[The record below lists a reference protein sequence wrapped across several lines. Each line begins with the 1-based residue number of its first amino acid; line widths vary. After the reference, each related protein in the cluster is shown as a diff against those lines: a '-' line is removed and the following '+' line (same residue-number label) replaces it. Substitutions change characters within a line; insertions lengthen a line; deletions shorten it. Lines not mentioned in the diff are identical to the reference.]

1 MTRFYTEKD
10 VAELL
15 PMGDAVACVERALR
29 LLAEDQAVNL
39 PRQRIRVDKLLL
51 HVLPAGSAELGY
63 VGLKAYTT
71 GPSGARFYF
80 LQFDA
85 KSGELVAMMQADRLG
100 QIRTGAASGVATKF
114 MAREDATRVGIYGTG
129 WQARAQLQAIAEVRP
144 IVSMV
149 AYGRDAAR
157 REKFCS
163 EMTEELGVP
172 VRPVET
178 PEEVPQDADIVVTA
192 TNAREPVLRGAWLK
206 PGQHVNAIG
215 SNALHRIEIDE
226 EAVTR
231 MSFIAADAIDQA
243 KIECGDLAAVVEA
256 GKLSW
261 DGVHEIADVV
271 GGKVTARRGPDD
283 ITLFESQGLAI
294 EDVAVAKHVYE
305 AGSAKGMGTVLEI

>member
-1 MTRFYTEKD
+1 
-10 VAELL
+10 
-15 PMGDAVACVERALR
+15 MGDAVACVERALR

>member
-39 PRQRIRVDKLLL
+39 PRQRVRVDKLLL

-85 KSGELVAMMQADRLG
+85 RSGELVAMMQADRLG

-129 WQARAQLQAIAEVRP
+129 WQARSQLQAIAEVRP

-157 REKFCS
+157 RKKFCS

-215 SNALHRIEIDE
+215 SNALGRLEIDE
-226 EAVTR
+226 VAVTR

-243 KIECGDLAAVVEA
+243 KIECGDLAAVVDA

-271 GGKVTARRGPDD
+271 GGKITARRSPDD

-305 AGSAKGMGTVLEI
+305 AGNAKGMGTVLEI

>member
-1 MTRFYTEKD
+1 
-10 VAELL
+10 
-15 PMGDAVACVERALR
+15 MGDAVACVERALR

-39 PRQRIRVDKLLL
+39 PRQRVRVDKLLL

-85 KSGELVAMMQADRLG
+85 RSGELVAMMQADRLG

-129 WQARAQLQAIAEVRP
+129 WQARSQLQAIAEVRP

-192 TNAREPVLRGAWLK
+192 TNAREPVLRGEWLK

-215 SNALHRIEIDE
+215 SNALGRLEIDE
-226 EAVTR
+226 VAVTR

-243 KIECGDLAAVVEA
+243 KIECGDLAAVVDA

-271 GGKVTARRGPDD
+271 GGKVTARRSPDD

-305 AGSAKGMGTVLEI
+305 AGNAKGMGTVLEI

>member
-1 MTRFYTEKD
+1 MTRFFTESE
-10 VAELL
+10 VGELL
-15 PMGDAVACVERALR
+15 PMSDAVACVERALR
-29 LLAEDQAVNL
+29 LLAEDKAVNL
-39 PRQRIRVDKLLL
+39 PRQRVRVDKLLL
-51 HVLPAGSAELGY
+51 HVLPAGSGELGY
-63 VGLKAYTT
+63 VGLKVYTT
-71 GPSGARFYF
+71 GPNGARFYF
-80 LQFDA
+80 LHFDSR
-85 KSGELVAMMQADRLG
+85 SGELVSMMQADRLG
-100 QIRTGAASGVATKF
+100 QIRTGAASGVATKH

-129 WQARAQLQAIAEVRP
+129 WQARSQLQAIAEVRP

-157 REKFCS
+157 REKFCN
-163 EMTEELGVP
+163 EMTEELGIP

-215 SNALHRIEIDE
+215 SNALRRIEIDE

-243 KIECGDLAAVVEA
+243 KIECGDLAAVVEV

-271 GGKVTARRGPDD
+271 SGKVTARRSPDD

-305 AGSAKGMGTVLEI
+305 KGSERSMGKVIEM

>member
-10 VAELL
+10 VGELL

-29 LLAEDQAVNL
+29 LLAEDKAVNL
-39 PRQRIRVDKLLL
+39 PRQRVRVDKLLL
-51 HVLPAGSAELGY
+51 HMLPAGSGELGY

-71 GPSGARFYF
+71 GPNGARFYF
-80 LQFDA
+80 LHFNSS
-85 KSGELVAMMQADRLG
+85 SGELVAMMQADRLG
-100 QIRTGAASGVATKF
+100 QIRTGAASGVATKY

-129 WQARAQLQAIAEVRP
+129 WQARSQLQAIAEVRP

-157 REKFCS
+157 REKFCN
-163 EMTEELGVP
+163 EMTEELGIP

-215 SNALHRIEIDE
+215 SNALRRLEIDE

-231 MSFIAADAIDQA
+231 MSFIAADSIEQA
-243 KIECGDLAAVVEA
+243 KIECGDLAAVVDAE
-256 GKLSW
+256 KLSW
-261 DGVHEIADVV
+261 DGVHEIADVAS
-271 GGKVTARRGPDD
+271 GNVTARRSPDD

-305 AGSAKGMGTVLEI
+305 TGSAKGVGKVLEM

>member
-10 VAELL
+10 VGELL
-15 PMGDAVACVERALR
+15 SMGDAVACVESALR
-29 LLAEDQAVNL
+29 LLAEDKAVNL
-39 PRQRIRVDKLLL
+39 PRQRVRVDKLLL
-51 HVLPAGSAELGY
+51 HVLPAGSGELGY

-71 GPSGARFYF
+71 GPGGARFYF
-80 LQFDA
+80 LHFDA
-85 KSGELVAMMQADRLG
+85 KSGELAAMMQADRLG
-100 QIRTGAASGVATKF
+100 QIRTGAASGVATKY

-129 WQARAQLQAIAEVRP
+129 WQARSQLQAIAEVRP

-157 REKFCS
+157 REKFCN
-163 EMTEELGVP
+163 EMTDELGIP

-178 PEEVPQDADIVVTA
+178 PEEVPQDVDIVVTA
-192 TNAREPVLRGAWLK
+192 TNAREPFLRGAWLK

-215 SNALHRIEIDE
+215 SNALGRLEIDE

-243 KIECGDLAAVVEA
+243 KIECGDLAAVVDA
-256 GKLSW
+256 GKLYW

-271 GGKVTARRGPDD
+271 GGKVTARRGQDD

-305 AGSAKGMGTVLEI
+305 AGNAKGVGRVLEM